1 MLLLLLSTSNF
12 TTKRHRTDRNRDTQT
27 TERGHKHTEQATGQA
42 RGHTHHSPPRIP
54 TLKQRLNRPPSGP
67 PSQGQ
72 PGRQRSPEPQ
82 RRPRAQAPAHHH
94 ARAAPHPTHAVHPA
108 HPSTPQP
115 VGCGATDAAPALV
128 PQRHPSCASPVQ
140 RCNCA
145 PPPRSAPPTAATH
158 GSHAHWPPPQS
169 ANAHPPTPRRS
180 AQRPEPERVCSRADG
195 PGWESCLAG

>member
-1 MLLLLLSTSNF
+1 MKANREPARRKPRGRWPGGWYGVCELARTPKKEARTYPLDPSQISIHPQF

-27 TERGHKHTEQATGQA
+27 TDRRHKNTEQATGQA
-42 RGHTHHSPPRIP
+42 RGHTHHSPLRRP
-54 TLKQRLNRPPSGP
+54 TLKQRLSRPPSGP
-67 PSQGQ
+67 PSRGQ

-115 VGCGATDAAPALV
+115 VGCGATDAAPALA

-145 PPPRSAPPTAATH
+145 P
-158 GSHAHWPPPQS
+158 
-169 ANAHPPTPRRS
+169 
-180 AQRPEPERVCSRADG
+180 
-195 PGWESCLAG
+195 

>member
-1 MLLLLLSTSNF
+1 MIAPPNF

-94 ARAAPHPTHAVHPA
+94 ARAAPHPTHTVHPA
-108 HPSTPQP
+108 HPSIPQP
-115 VGCGATDAAPALV
+115 RPVADAVRNRCRASSRATKTPKLRLTCATMQLRTSASVRPPHRRHTRLARALATAAISECTSAD
-128 PQRHPSCASPVQ
+128 ASP
-140 RCNCA
+140 
-145 PPPRSAPPTAATH
+145 
-158 GSHAHWPPPQS
+158 
-169 ANAHPPTPRRS
+169 
-180 AQRPEPERVCSRADG
+180 
-195 PGWESCLAG
+195 